1 LAGILKVLLICESR
15 PTASVIAVAA
25 VAHACQQS
33 RGGAP
38 IDPFFNVNTPEDAA
52 RAEAI
57 ALQYPDA

>member
-1 LAGILKVLLICESR
+1 VRPADLRVSSDGISYCGG
-15 PTASVIAVAA
+15 A

-33 RGGAP
+33 RGGAL
-38 IDPFFNVNTPEDAA
+38 IDPFFNVNTPEDAT